1 MRNGLRKGIFVVSL
15 CVFVGSLSVIGYKG
29 IYEPLRNRN
38 AVEQVQQIY
47 HTEEDDKDRTSSSQV
62 PEKTAERKRDAFKQ
76 LKEGNPDTIG
86 GLSSDAV
93 CKGQSRTLFASWI

>member
-62 PEKTAERKRDAFKQ
+62 PEKPQRENGMPLNNSRKAIRIPLDGFRF
-76 LKEGNPDTIG
+76 PI
-86 GLSSDAV
+86 
-93 CKGQSRTLFASWI
+93 RWWIIQ